1 VPDQHALGFRPLL
14 TQEPVQVPHP
24 LPRARDSLSLKQQT
38 KAALRRV
45 IEYTQQQDTTPTV
58 IPVQRP
64 VQRGVSAGGP
74 TT

>member
-1 VPDQHALGFRPLL
+1 MTVSGHRTRSVFDRY
-14 TQEPVQVPHP
+14 
-24 LPRARDSLSLKQQT
+24 SLSLKQQT

-45 IEYTQQQDTTPTV
+45 TEYTQHLDTTPTV
-58 IPVQRP
+58 VPVQRP